1 MAINWQ
7 VLGKIRSQLCCII
20 GLITFMLIFSSLGS
34 GIDMAGHLGGLA
46 GGLTFG
52 LAAFPGIKPK
62 PKLFVIGGF
71 TLLSVYSLTMFLIFY
86 L

>member
-1 MAINWQ
+1 
-7 VLGKIRSQLCCII
+7 
-20 GLITFMLIFSSLGS
+20 
-34 GIDMAGHLGGLA
+34 MAGHLGGLA